1 MNGSAF
7 GGFAEGF
14 ANGINGAGSLV
25 LMARKAGKKKK
36 NDDPDMDTP
45 ASGSTA
51 AGYTGE
57 LSKFQATPNGS
68 VGAEDAAPKPQEGG
82 DILSGSW
89 STLKGIVGG
98 LAGGAELGSTP
109 AGGIIESGMKNSIA
123 GKLLGG
129 GIGNTI
135 IGKLG
140 GDKLLSKGLG
150 GLLK

>member
-1 MNGSAF
+1 MNGSGFGAF
-7 GGFAEGF
+7 GNGLMGGIAMGRAIKDFQAER
-14 ANGINGAGSLV
+14 ANE
-25 LMARKAGKKKK
+25 
-36 NDDPDMDTP
+36 PDMSKP

-51 AGYTGE
+51 AGYSGD

-82 DILSGSW
+82 DILSDSW